1 MGQWPDGLPSGGA
14 VPNRRAFFRSSCM
27 RTWISPSVFLLLTL
41 TCLESVEKTRFCG
54 ANKFRPGGKEIA
66 SPQAPPY
73 PNSLLQE
80 ITHAWLIRPPSCS
93 QGVAAAPAAPPFTT
107 IQPIGAGGGWGEL
120 TFRATEDNK
129 NIFYLG
135 AGTDDPRNQQLM
147 PGTTR
152 AKNTFAWVS
161 YFRKL
166 TIDVTLG

>member
-1 MGQWPDGLPSGGA
+1 MKKHGFAAPINLDP
-14 VPNRRAFFRSSCM
+14 VEKR
-27 RTWISPSVFLLLTL
+27 LLLL
-41 TCLESVEKTRFCG
+41 RL
-54 ANKFRPGGKEIA
+54 
-66 SPQAPPY
+66 PPY

-161 YFRKL
+161 YFSKL